1 MDNVVSV
8 ELNDAHDSI
17 AATPKVVPSSV
28 SSVSSFASSIDEHVV
43 LHPQDVDSVVII
55 SIDTPVVV
63 TVSAEPRAD
72 DTTGMSPSVS

>member
-17 AATPKVVPSSV
+17 AATPKVVRTS

-55 SIDTPVVV
+55 SIGTPVVV